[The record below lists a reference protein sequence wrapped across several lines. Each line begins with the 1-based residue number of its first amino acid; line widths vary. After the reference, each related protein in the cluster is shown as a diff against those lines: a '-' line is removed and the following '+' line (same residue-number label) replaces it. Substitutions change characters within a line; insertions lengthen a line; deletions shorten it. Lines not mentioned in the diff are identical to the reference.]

1 MIRRMFR
8 SFLFV
13 PGDSERKL
21 EKAASRG
28 ADALILDLEDAVNE
42 SRKGEGRRITAEYL
56 ATRPVGGPAL
66 WVRINPLDTVHAIDD
81 VAAILP
87 RRPAGI
93 VLPKARSRGDVVTLA
108 AWLDG
113 QDPARSIG
121 ILPIITETP
130 AAALTVAE
138 YTAGAPRLAGLT
150 WGSEDLGAALAV
162 GATRNAAGD
171 WLPLF
176 QQVRHATRLAAAAAG
191 VPAIETV
198 YTAIDDGAGL
208 AAQIASARL
217 MGFAG
222 MMAIHP
228 GQVAAINAG
237 FAPTDAELARAKQ
250 VVAAFAAAGNAG
262 VIRLDGRM
270 LDRPHLVNAQALL
283 RAAGG

>member
-1 MIRRMFR
+1 MIRRMLR

-21 EKAASRG
+21 GKAASRG
-28 ADALILDLEDAVNE
+28 ADALILDLEDAVDE
-42 SRKGEGRRITAEYL
+42 SRKAVARQVSCEFLRA
-56 ATRPVGGPAL
+56 RPAGGPEL
-66 WVRINPLDTVHAIDD
+66 WVRINPLDTAHAMED

-87 RRPAGI
+87 LRPTGI
-93 VLPKARSRGDVVTLA
+93 VLPKARSRDDVVTLA

-113 QDPARSIG
+113 QDPSGTIG

-130 AAALTVAE
+130 AAALSVSE
-138 YTAGAPRLAGLT
+138 YAMGAPRLRALT
-150 WGSEDLGAALAV
+150 WGSEDLGAALQV
-162 GATRNAAGD
+162 QATRDARGD

-198 YTAIDDGAGL
+198 YTVIEDTAGL

-228 GQVAAINAG
+228 EQVAAINAG
-237 FAPTDAELARAKQ
+237 FTPTAAELAHARHI
-250 VVAAFAAAGNAG
+250 VAAFDSADGAG